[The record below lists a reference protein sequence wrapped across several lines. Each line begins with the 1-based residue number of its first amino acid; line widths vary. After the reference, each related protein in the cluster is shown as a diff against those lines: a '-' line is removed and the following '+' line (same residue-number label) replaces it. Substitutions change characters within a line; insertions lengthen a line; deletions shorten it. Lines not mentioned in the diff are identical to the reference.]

1 MGSGQST
8 AESSQQLPKDQN
20 KQNKQIGNLIE
31 NFTKSIQMYNKND
44 MSEIKKFI
52 ESHYPNGN
60 KEIIKI
66 INMVDNTLQGQVSSG
81 QNSEKNLYD
90 RFQEI
95 NKSNIDS
102 VRTKFVNHDLISGD
116 EKLQNKINNIFDP
129 FVNLRTE
136 AMFYRYKYIQVN
148 VILIL
153 LITQFQE
160 IFDTTVS
167 ALSSDFLLKINKYKS
182 LLEHFINIAQQLSS
196 ESQTLTKQDREDIDK
211 ISNEAITKLN
221 EFVVSSKDKIQQL
234 SDETPQLLVKMLL
247 ETQQL
252 TIDQINE
259 INEINNKLPAN
270 SKQNKTK

>member
-1 MGSGQST
+1 MGGSQSV
-8 AESSQQLPKDQN
+8 AKSSQQPQTN
-20 KQNKQIGNLIE
+20 QNKQIGNLIE

-44 MSEIKKFI
+44 MSEIKAFI
-52 ESHYPNGN
+52 ESHYGKEKN
-60 KEIIKI
+60 EIIKI
-66 INMVDNTLQGQVSSG
+66 INMVDNTLQGQGSSG
-81 QNSEKNLYD
+81 QNSEKTLYD
-90 RFQEI
+90 RFLEI
-95 NKSNIDS
+95 NKLSINPIKKD
-102 VRTKFVNHDLISGD
+102 FVDHDLISGD
-116 EKLQNKINNIFDP
+116 EILKKKINNIFDP

-167 ALSSDFLLKINKYKS
+167 ALSSDFLLKINKYIS

-221 EFVVSSKDKIQQL
+221 EFVASSEAKIQQL
-234 SDETPQLLVKMLL
+234 SDETPKLLAKMLL

-252 TIDQINE
+252 TIDQIND
-259 INEINNKLPAN
+259 INNKLPAN
-270 SKQNKTK
+270 STKK